1 MPDILPPQLVG
12 AQQRPLYVKV
22 RTAITVISCVW
33 LILAITDFGF
43 FSGGTT
49 SLALSLVLLYG
60 TGAALIVVIAAVYRL
75 VNKSALKRTETAP
88 EDTAAVAFL
97 GTTRSATEEVRSAL
111 RPPAATGRPHPAP
124 VSPRTVRPAASVSA
138 SDTAT
143 TQPAAQKQPANGQ
156 NIAAAA
162 KPAPK
167 SALNPPV
174 PNKSAPNMAAPKKT
188 VPTKSA
194 SNPAQGIRTQSK
206 IPPAKTAQ
214 AQGSPADNAGSKSAP
229 AERTDSSGDRVPGNK
244 PGSAKD
250 GSSGAGGPAAPAQ
263 QICNTANGARPA
275 LVLAAS
281 TALPQLPRQQHVLD
295 GRQRAS

>member
-1 MPDILPPQLVG
+1 M
-12 AQQRPLYVKV
+12 
-22 RTAITVISCVW
+22 
-33 LILAITDFGF
+33 AITDFGF

-75 VNKSALKRTETAP
+75 VNKWALKRTETAP

-138 SDTAT
+138 SDTAAT
-143 TQPAAQKQPANGQ
+143 KPAAQKQPANGQ
-156 NIAAAA
+156 NIAASA
-162 KPAPK
+162 KP
-167 SALNPPV
+167 
-174 PNKSAPNMAAPKKT
+174 APKKT

-214 AQGSPADNAGSKSAP
+214 AKGRPANNAGSKSAP